1 MNKINII
8 ILLFKFFIFEKIEKI
23 FEKLYCIYILNT
35 YTSTCIIK
43 NGITNEF
50 SNSI

>member
-23 FEKLYCIYILNT
+23 FEKLYYIYIEHIYINM
-35 YTSTCIIK
+35 YNQK
-43 NGITNEF
+43 WYNQ
-50 SNSI
+50 